1 MIRSLDA
8 QPAQHRVVWGLRSSA
23 DWRLEAGCIGSCQ
36 SPPAMAARQVGA
48 MQALRRRPRPGQGP
62 PKAPLQVRWRAVI
75 GTGRHAFGFTWDHK
89 TGWHTSS
96 RQAAQSLPL
105 GPACAPTSA
114 ASTSLCARLRPER
127 SSAIH
132 LPVGSILCSSCGVF
146 CSISQRLHH
155 STFPPLLTPPRAA
168 CGLPPPLCGWSCLR
182 LHSPFLL
189 SHPPHTRWTSH
200 THRSRVHWRLFSPTH
215 INLTCCRSSAT
226 RSPPRRA
233 SRTRPDGASS
243 DESSKGHLSP
253 ACA

>member
-1 MIRSLDA
+1 MLHSWPNTLRSQPPLGSYCRTYSVHSAVSLDLRSPASGVENHSTRPGLVRHGGAASNAMIRSLDA

-155 STFPPLLTPPRAA
+155 STFPPL
-168 CGLPPPLCGWSCLR
+168 
-182 LHSPFLL
+182 
-189 SHPPHTRWTSH
+189 
-200 THRSRVHWRLFSPTH
+200 
-215 INLTCCRSSAT
+215 
-226 RSPPRRA
+226 
-233 SRTRPDGASS
+233 
-243 DESSKGHLSP
+243 
-253 ACA
+253 